1 MSKITD
7 KSRVLNNGLVY
18 LVRQLRKENYRAWGI
33 YYSDPTK
40 FKSLIDE
47 IEAIRQ
53 EYIAYYGDDFKIANQ
68 VIDNHRRRNRKLRQ
82 KLTPIILSLDG
93 QFLTITFSDETL
105 ATTTFET
112 RRLYVKRFLKEVSPS
127 FYVANLDYG
136 SENGREHYHA
146 IIKGRIDYSKWYKY
160 GIINGEVIR
169 PYTKDVAKVSE
180 YINKLTNHHI
190 KASAKQSKLIYSRK
204 TAII

>member
-18 LVRQLRKENYRAWGI
+18 LVRQLRKERYIAWGI
-33 YYSDPTK
+33 WKSDPTK
-40 FKSLIDE
+40 STDLIDE
-47 IEAIRQ
+47 IEAITK
-53 EYIAYYGDDFKIANQ
+53 EFIAYYGDDFKIANQ
-68 VIDNHRRRNRKLRQ
+68 VIDNHRRRNKKLRQ

-93 QFLTITFSDETL
+93 QFLTITFSDEVL

-112 RRLYVKRFLKEVSPS
+112 RRLYVRRFLKLVSPY
-127 FYVANLDYG
+127 FYVANVDYG

-146 IIKGRIDYSKWYKY
+146 IIKGRIDYSLWYKY

-169 PYTKDVAKVSE
+169 PYTKDVNKVSE